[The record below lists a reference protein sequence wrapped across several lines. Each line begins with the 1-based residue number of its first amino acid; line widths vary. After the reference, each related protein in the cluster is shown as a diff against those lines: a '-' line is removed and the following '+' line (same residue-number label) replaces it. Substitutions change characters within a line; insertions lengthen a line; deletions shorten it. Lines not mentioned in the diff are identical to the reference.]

1 MNSVMKAQEEKEEKQ
16 KQKKEKDELDIV
28 IKTFSHIQNFILQIL
43 LIPPAKEDVKKNKN
57 KEDTSVW
64 IPSYRRRHGSYD
76 YRSDNHGY
84 YHHHGS
90 YNNYQGAYDF
100 GKQVYNSIQNGI
112 NYALSPRAE
121 SLSTEAPESFSQF
134 VGDENAVQ
142 VEVQTRSGDENV
154 VKKLGLI
161 GLKKLGD
168 AFELIAEDKPIDIP
182 PQSNAN

>member
-1 MNSVMKAQEEKEEKQ
+1 MNSVMNTAVNQNQEQEKQEKEKEKEEL
-16 KQKKEKDELDIV
+16 EIV
-28 IKTFSHIQNFILQIL
+28 KKTFSHIQNFILQIL

-64 IPSYRRRHGSYD
+64 NPYDYRRHGSYGF
-76 YRSDNHGY
+76 RSYNHGY
-84 YHHHGS
+84 DHNHGS
-90 YNNYQGAYDF
+90 NNSYQGAYDF

-161 GLKKLGD
+161 GLKKIRGRV
-168 AFELIAEDKPIDIP
+168 
-182 PQSNAN
+182 